1 MKRFIFIVWIL
12 LFLTGCQAA
21 DTKETT
27 AETVAVS
34 TEAEQTP
41 LVYVSLGDSIARGYG
56 LDNIAADR
64 FSAVAG
70 RLWEADSPVE
80 VYNYGVDG
88 QTSTELLEML
98 TEVSLP
104 GLADADVIS
113 VSIGANNVLG
123 PAFAFLRNYYLYL
136 YADPVQFTDA
146 SIAEEFRY
154 FTDAAD
160 EGCAV
165 LENDIPL
172 LLSTLREINPDC
184 EILFL
189 TLYNPYEAVNTIFRI
204 NGMPIALDS
213 LSDSYV
219 GKINDCIRQG
229 TADAE
234 NVGIVDVYTAFAGRG
249 NCCMR

>member
-146 SIAEEFRY
+146 SLQRNSGISQMQRMR
-154 FTDAAD
+154 
-160 EGCAV
+160 AV
-165 LENDIPL
+165 RFWKMTFLFFFPPCGR
-172 LLSTLREINPDC
+172 STR
-184 EILFL
+184 
-189 TLYNPYEAVNTIFRI
+189 
-204 NGMPIALDS
+204 
-213 LSDSYV
+213 
-219 GKINDCIRQG
+219 
-229 TADAE
+229 TAK
-234 NVGIVDVYTAFAGRG
+234 FFS
-249 NCCMR
+249 